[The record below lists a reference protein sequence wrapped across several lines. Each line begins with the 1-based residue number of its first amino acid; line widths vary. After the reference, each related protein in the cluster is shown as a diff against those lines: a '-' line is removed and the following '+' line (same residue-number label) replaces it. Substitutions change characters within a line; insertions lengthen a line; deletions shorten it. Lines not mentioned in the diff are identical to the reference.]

1 MNLENEIKIMEIEQK
16 TYEIERFTGR
26 SGSNLTIKELDES
39 NYTPSLKAASNQ
51 INETTILKPEN
62 SEDRDYSEDR
72 RIVIAGLAA
81 TILIMTI
88 IGMVHTYPNHITGY
102 ASLANEIEQ
111 STNSNQALNQPI
123 ETRNLVETSKPVLII
138 KLEENSTII
147 ITKKTTMPASLTEN
161 AQSIYIEENSSILLH

>member
-16 TYEIERFTGR
+16 TYKIDRFTGG
-26 SGSNLTIKELDES
+26 SDSNLNIKELDES
-39 NYTPSLKAASNQ
+39 NYTLSLRVASNQ

-62 SEDRDYSEDR
+62 SEDRDYSKDR

-81 TILIMTI
+81 IILIMTI
-88 IGMVHTYPNHITGY
+88 IGMVYTNPGHITGY

-147 ITKKTTMPASLTEN
+147 ITKKTTMPKDLTEDS
-161 AQSIYIEENSSILLH
+161 QSIYIEENSSVLLH